1 VTERPPDPTSP
12 GARAVEGPTDP
23 RFLLANERTLLA
35 WLRTAL
41 AFVAT
46 GIALVALRH
55 VGVHADWPQVAAAVS
70 SVVGIVTAVWAYW
83 HWRTIDRAIREGTV
97 LPPPT
102 IGPLLV
108 LGVVVIAVTAI
119 VAIVARL

>member
-1 VTERPPDPTSP
+1 VETPPPETP
-12 GARAVEGPTDP
+12 PDP

-46 GIALVALRH
+46 GLALIALRH
-55 VGVHADWPQVAAAVS
+55 VGVQEDWLLVGAVVS
-70 SVVGIVTAVWAYW
+70 SVVGMATAVWSYR
-83 HWRTIDRAIREGTV
+83 HWQALDRAIRSTAP

-108 LGVVVIAVTAI
+108 VGIVVIAMTGI
-119 VAIVARL
+119 VAVVARL